1 MVKKILKSKA
11 VKIILLLHLIVL
23 GLSAVIFFYIRYTAN
38 VHYAENLQ
46 KAPYDVIIVPGF
58 PYKDSTWH
66 DIMKM
71 RVQWSKYLYDKG
83 VARHIIYSGS
93 AVYSPYVESV
103 VMKEYAVA
111 MGIPADKIFVET
123 QAEHSTENLY
133 YAYYIAKENNFE
145 KIALATDPVQSYFL
159 TYFAEEHN
167 INVDYLPIQF
177 DDLEETLPEEKFSID
192 ASSAYVSNFV
202 SLPDRENL
210 FERLQG
216 TLGKRIRVKQMN

>member
-1 MVKKILKSKA
+1 MIKKILKNKA
-11 VKIILLLHLIVL
+11 VKIIILLHLVVL
-23 GLSAVIFFYIRYTAN
+23 VLSAVFFFYIRYSAN
-38 VHYAENLQ
+38 AYYAEAVQ

-58 PYKDSTWH
+58 PYQDSTWH

-71 RVQWSKYLYDKG
+71 RVQWSKYLFDKG
-83 VARHIIYSGS
+83 LTHHIIYSGS

-103 VMKEYAVA
+103 IMKEYAVA
-111 MGIPADKIFVET
+111 MGIPANKIFTET

-133 YAYYIAKENNFE
+133 YAYQIAKENNFE
-145 KIALATDPVQSYFL
+145 KIALATDPYQSYFL

-177 DDLEETLPEEKFSID
+177 DDMEDTIQDQKLSID

-202 SLPDRENL
+202 SLPDRQSL
-210 FERLQG
+210 LERLKG
-216 TLGKRIRVKQMN
+216 TLGKRIHRRQVN